1 MYRTGDV
8 VRRTP
13 EGALRFLGRSDD
25 QVKIRGFRVEPGEVA
40 AALHR
45 HPQVRH
51 AHVAMRRHRSGPR
64 LTAYVVTDA
73 TVGELR
79 RALTATLPRYLV
91 PHHILVVETIPLTTN
106 GKVDDAALAALDP
119 GRHTDGLDGPVTDT
133 EKVVAEVLAEVLDT
147 RAVDVTAEFLDLG
160 LDSIV
165 ALSVVQAVRRRGL
178 VLRARLMLE
187 CSNVRE
193 LAAAIDA
200 DAEFHHAA
208 DNAAADDAPEDSGPI
223 PLLPNGCWL
232 YQYGDPRRLAQT
244 EAFRLPAGATAE
256 QVRTLMRHVID
267 GHEVLRTRLDRATR
281 TLVPH
286 EPRDVVTEASASG
299 DLPDAVA
306 EQARLSVDRIDP
318 QQGSMLDAVWLHHP
332 DAPGGVLILTGHV
345 LALDP
350 ASWRIMVGELETAW
364 HALASGRK
372 PTPVREHTSLRRWS
386 RMLTERALKLDTVD
400 FWHRQF
406 DGADP
411 DIGSRRVD
419 PDTDRMRDISVEMA
433 FADPELTARLLTG
446 PVPVTEVLAAATAR
460 AITAW
465 RRRRGQPTPAPLLA
479 LETYGRADTVV
490 SAGLGEDAHRVD
502 TGDTAGLLS
511 MIYPLRVTADDAYG
525 VAAQVAAIPGD
536 PIDYGLLRHL
546 RDDAAESLGVHR
558 DPQVLLNYLGRIEL
572 DSADHAL
579 LQDRSLL
586 TGVTP
591 IPEPNVAVRHELTI
605 MAAVID
611 RDGSAVLGAQWR
623 TLPDILSAAEVAT
636 LQTMWLDALEE
647 VIE

>member
-1 MYRTGDV
+1 
-8 VRRTP
+8 
-13 EGALRFLGRSDD
+13 
-25 QVKIRGFRVEPGEVA
+25 
-40 AALHR
+40 
-45 HPQVRH
+45 
-51 AHVAMRRHRSGPR
+51 
-64 LTAYVVTDA
+64 
-73 TVGELR
+73 
-79 RALTATLPRYLV
+79 
-91 PHHILVVETIPLTTN
+91 
-106 GKVDDAALAALDP
+106 
-119 GRHTDGLDGPVTDT
+119 
-133 EKVVAEVLAEVLDT
+133 
-147 RAVDVTAEFLDLG
+147 
-160 LDSIV
+160 
-165 ALSVVQAVRRRGL
+165 
-178 VLRARLMLE
+178 
-187 CSNVRE
+187 
-193 LAAAIDA
+193 
-200 DAEFHHAA
+200 
-208 DNAAADDAPEDSGPI
+208 
-223 PLLPNGCWL
+223 
-232 YQYGDPRRLAQT
+232 
-244 EAFRLPAGATAE
+244 
-256 QVRTLMRHVID
+256 
-267 GHEVLRTRLDRATR
+267 
-281 TLVPH
+281 
-286 EPRDVVTEASASG
+286 
-299 DLPDAVA
+299 
-306 EQARLSVDRIDP
+306 
-318 QQGSMLDAVWLHHP
+318 
-332 DAPGGVLILTGHV
+332 
-345 LALDP
+345 
-350 ASWRIMVGELETAW
+350 
-364 HALASGRK
+364 
-372 PTPVREHTSLRRWS
+372 
-386 RMLTERALKLDTVD
+386 MLTERALKLDTVD

-433 FADPELTARLLTG
+433 FAGPELTARLLTG